1 MLRDAQVIQ
10 KFSFIESLSLS
21 SDGINRTEQ
30 IALDEISAEKI
41 ESCQQQAAPAL
52 LSKPD
57 LTATLADETAN
68 EASAMVAAANIAS
81 TINTSWYES
90 DSDSYSLN
98 LEEINNYS
106 ASEQQKD
113 DYAPKNRN
121 YLGKIL
127 FALSCSYFLFVL
139 WWLFGH
145 QGETVLTRL
154 TGGQQITLSKS
165 DAQFID
171 YIERSLASIDRQVE
185 ENKENSGEDHEV
197 VYVPVYTPT
206 SATPTVPQVSQVSSN
221 NLPLTSLPKS
231 DTPTIPEPVAMTQP
245 QPTSSAET
253 LKIPAPPPPPTPNP
267 LSSETSSQVLDKQ
280 VPDKIATATTKP
292 AIKHTLIGILELGEN
307 KSAALIKA
315 QGQTRRIWVGEE
327 ISNGGWLLES
337 VANQTAKISYQ
348 GQVRSVAV
356 GETF

>member
-30 IALDEISAEKI
+30 IALDEISAKEV
-41 ESCQQQAAPAL
+41 ESCQQQAAPEL

-57 LTATLADETAN
+57 LTATPADETAN

-90 DSDSYSLN
+90 DSDSYNLN
-98 LEEINNYS
+98 LEEISKYS

-113 DYAPKNRN
+113 DYIPKKNRN

-171 YIERSLASIDRQVE
+171 YVERSLASIDRQVE
-185 ENKENSGEDHEV
+185 ENKENSGEDHQV

-206 SATPTVPQVSQVSSN
+206 SATPTVPQVSQVSNN

-231 DTPTIPEPVAMTQP
+231 DTPTIPEPVAMRQP
-245 QPTSSAET
+245 QPTSPPEV
-253 LKIPAPPPPPTPNP
+253 LKIPAPPPPPTSNP
-267 LSSETSSQVLDKQ
+267 LSSETSSQV
-280 VPDKIATATTKP
+280 PNKIATAPAKP

-327 ISNGGWLLES
+327 ISNSGWLLES